1 MQKTRPCSHKLQIL
15 NRRDHRGEFDLPE
28 ATTRRSGVGLIAG
41 LFAIW
46 ICLHGT
52 CESQT
57 VLSYHGNPDRSGY
70 FIVPS
75 LTWDRAQSLRTDD
88 GFRARVS
95 GHVYAQPLFWRAP
108 GSASGMLLLATEDN
122 VVYAIDAISGGEIWR
137 SVLGKPIPRGSLSCG
152 NINPLGITGTP
163 VIDAS
168 AETIY
173 LDAAVQNEA
182 GPRHLLF
189 ALSLND
195 GTTING
201 WPIDVADALT
211 RQHIDFVSRDQNQR
225 GALTILDD
233 TLFVPFGGHYGDC
246 GQYRGFVVGV
256 SMSSPHR
263 ISSWATRAR
272 GGGIWAPGGIASDG
286 SSLFVSTGNTIGATS
301 WSDGE
306 AVIRLSPDL
315 HHSREKRDFFA
326 PTDWHALDLRDA
338 DLGGTNPLPLDV
350 PAASG
355 RQNLVLALGKDRK
368 AYLLDRNN
376 LGGIGGALVTDT
388 VAESAILGSPVA
400 YPASD
405 GVFVA
410 FAGIGAH
417 CPSAAHGS
425 GITGLKIQSGSP
437 PTMTTGWCGALRG
450 LGSPIVTTTDGR
462 ANPTVWIVGAE
473 GDNRLHG
480 FRGDTGEPLVAAPTS
495 AMTGL
500 RHFQTL
506 IATPDRLYVGADGGI
521 YAFVF

>member
-1 MQKTRPCSHKLQIL
+1 
-15 NRRDHRGEFDLPE
+15 
-28 ATTRRSGVGLIAG
+28 
-41 LFAIW
+41 
-46 ICLHGT
+46 
-52 CESQT
+52 
-57 VLSYHGNPDRSGY
+57 
-70 FIVPS
+70 
-75 LTWDRAQSLRTDD
+75 
-88 GFRARVS
+88 
-95 GHVYAQPLFWRAP
+95 
-108 GSASGMLLLATEDN
+108 
-122 VVYAIDAISGGEIWR
+122 
-137 SVLGKPIPRGSLSCG
+137 
-152 NINPLGITGTP
+152 
-163 VIDAS
+163 
-168 AETIY
+168 
-173 LDAAVQNEA
+173 
-182 GPRHLLF
+182 
-189 ALSLND
+189 
-195 GTTING
+195 
-201 WPIDVADALT
+201 
-211 RQHIDFVSRDQNQR
+211 
-225 GALTILDD
+225 
-233 TLFVPFGGHYGDC
+233 
-246 GQYRGFVVGV
+246 
-256 SMSSPHR
+256 
-263 ISSWATRAR
+263 
-272 GGGIWAPGGIASDG
+272 
-286 SSLFVSTGNTIGATS
+286 
-301 WSDGE
+301 
-306 AVIRLSPDL
+306 
-315 HHSREKRDFFA
+315 
-326 PTDWHALDLRDA
+326 
-338 DLGGTNPLPLDV
+338 
-350 PAASG
+350 
-355 RQNLVLALGKDRK
+355 LVLALGKDRK